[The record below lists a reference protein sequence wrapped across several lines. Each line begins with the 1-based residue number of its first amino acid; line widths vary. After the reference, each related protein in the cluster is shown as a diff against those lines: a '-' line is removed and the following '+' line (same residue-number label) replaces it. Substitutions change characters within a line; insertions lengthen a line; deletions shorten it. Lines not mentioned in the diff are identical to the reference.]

1 LRNHKTNNL
10 FSRKGEP
17 QSGFGLSELK
27 LEDNSQ
33 VAVIGSGPAGSF
45 FSYFL
50 LDIASRVDL
59 DLKLDIFETRDFS
72 NPAPSGEVR
81 VLTID
86 KRTFLRRITED
97 PSVAFR
103 IVEKMS
109 YRIRELDAELV
120 RLKPKARRFLVFL
133 VLFYRL
139 LRWRPQ

>member
-1 LRNHKTNNL
+1 MSKGDLGKIYRDGEVIIRQGDPGDCMYVIQEGKAEVLRETNGIEVQLAVLNEGD
-10 FSRKGEP
+10 FFGEM
-17 QSGFGLSELK
+17 
-27 LEDNSQ
+27 
-33 VAVIGSGPAGSF
+33 A
-45 FSYFL
+45 
-50 LDIASRVDL
+50 
-59 DLKLDIFETRDFS
+59 IFDHEVRSATVR
-72 NPAPSGEVR
+72 AAGEVR

-109 YRIRELDAELV
+109 HRIRELDAELV